1 MSVLNGKPANPLPT
15 WQNWHA
21 IHSNRGPVTENEL
34 DEYWD
39 LQIIYW
45 ITMKIQEAASYTT
58 RRTSP
63 VASANLRC
71 CDSTD
76 ATAVPFTFRSLTP
89 TSTYITGG
97 SKKNITGFGH
107 IYTSA
112 SELSK
117 LSPPFPPLSPY
128 ALGFKIGARIS
139 PFWRNF
145 SDPQHHADSC
155 RCHISA

>member
-15 WQNWHA
+15 WQNYLQVNSDSVLTQTYIRGGDLLLSIKLTNNHA
-21 IHSNRGPVTENEL
+21 LCIHSNRGPVTENEL

-39 LQIIYW
+39 LQVIYW

-89 TSTYITGG
+89 SRKDAF
-97 SKKNITGFGH
+97 SL
-107 IYTSA
+107 A
-112 SELSK
+112 
-117 LSPPFPPLSPY
+117 PLST
-128 ALGFKIGARIS
+128 A
-139 PFWRNF
+139 
-145 SDPQHHADSC
+145 
-155 RCHISA
+155 

>member
-1 MSVLNGKPANPLPT
+1 MSVPNGKPANPLPT
-15 WQNWHA
+15 WQNGHA

-39 LQIIYW
+39 LPVIYW
-45 ITMKIQEAASYTT
+45 VTMKIQEAASYTT

-89 TSTYITGG
+89 SRKDAF
-97 SKKNITGFGH
+97 SL
-107 IYTSA
+107 A
-112 SELSK
+112 
-117 LSPPFPPLSPY
+117 PLST
-128 ALGFKIGARIS
+128 A
-139 PFWRNF
+139 
-145 SDPQHHADSC
+145 
-155 RCHISA
+155 